1 MRKFT
6 LIAALLTTTTCAHA
20 GNSISFE
27 IDGHK
32 VRIEA
37 SKNCDQLSCLKIS
50 GVDLKGFDSKRLNS
64 SRFDGDDDA
73 AVKSD
78 SPAQKPSPA
87 PTVQA
92 TSPQAPTASAAT
104 AATAAPAAPA
114 PVASTSP
121 QPAVKDEGALP
132 APASASSAAKPAPV
146 AAAPVQAN
154 ATPIGVWPP
163 KTTRAR
169 CASKAAGN
177 ISADMPSRAAKKS

>member
-1 MRKFT
+1 MMPALASSRDADHRNGKLQRIGSGQVQQVLLLHLKEILMRKFT

-50 GVDLKGFDSKRLNS
+50 GVDLKGFDFKRLNS

-78 SPAQKPSPA
+78 S
-87 PTVQA
+87 
-92 TSPQAPTASAAT
+92 
-104 AATAAPAAPA
+104 
-114 PVASTSP
+114 
-121 QPAVKDEGALP
+121 
-132 APASASSAAKPAPV
+132 
-146 AAAPVQAN
+146 
-154 ATPIGVWPP
+154 
-163 KTTRAR
+163 
-169 CASKAAGN
+169 
-177 ISADMPSRAAKKS
+177 